1 MFPSVFSYFMSR
13 FAALA
18 TFFSGEPP
26 DFLLLFL
33 PPADLLPPTAF
44 LISFSIPAIRAVT
57 LPSKSFCYPRFYPG
71 GRRPKRGSAR
81 RGQLQTRA
89 GVDLGVGEVVG
100 VPDDLDGHPRVLGR
114 RVVFGGD
121 GP

>member
-33 PPADLLPPTAF
+33 PPPTAF
-44 LISFSIPAIRAVT
+44 LISFSIPDIRVVT
-57 LPSKSFCYPRFYPG
+57 LPSKSFCCPHFTLWATAPNG
-71 GRRPKRGSAR
+71 DQPAAGSS
-81 RGQLQTRA
+81 
-89 GVDLGVGEVVG
+89 
-100 VPDDLDGHPRVLGR
+100 R
-114 RVVFGGD
+114 RVPG
-121 GP
+121 